1 MLKPQITRGAP
12 VLEPGSLKMSS
23 QIAVDLSSLYD
34 SILVLGAVMSNKS
47 WLQLTDYSNKYEV
60 SISTL
65 RRRIKEDSI
74 EYKLDSGK
82 YFLID
87 EPPTR
92 KPRGRRPNDDRRHDF
107 FGEGSEIGSAVY
119 FDNDEVAPIKSL
131 EESVAAVAAG
141 AESNEPIFSA
151 ANRLL
156 EELKKAYSLILQEKE
171 EQILQLKEEIA
182 DLRTLAS
189 VLESEND
196 RLRKRLNPTV

>member
-1 MLKPQITRGAP
+1 MPNKP
-12 VLEPGSLKMSS
+12 
-23 QIAVDLSSLYD
+23 
-34 SILVLGAVMSNKS
+34 

-65 RRRIKEDSI
+65 RRRIKEESI
-74 EYKLDSGK
+74 EYKLDTGK

-92 KPRGRRPNDDRRHDF
+92 KPRGRRPLSEESRHDF

-119 FDNDEVAPIKSL
+119 FDTDEVAPIKSL
-131 EESVAAVAAG
+131 EESVAAVASR

-196 RLRKRLNPTV
+196 RLRKRLNS